1 MPNVSSKLI
10 QQITSGASRAIPVL
24 GQANLG
30 KQILGS
36 ISKQA
41 LGYDFIGLV
50 TKIGFFYVAAFLLIK
65 YFEAVIFGSGI
76 VKTIGALAGIN
87 LNPALPDSVIKFFKD
102 GIEIQK
108 ANPAKNIP
116 SISLMPWDVVN
127 LIAFFL
133 LVSEATTYFHDNQK
147 AGGKKEWFV
156 IGIWGLLIGSF
167 GLMAILPI
175 VQKLKGGKHM
185 TAADFAAKF
194 NVPVTTNYD
203 VTILIPQ
210 NNQTTSFVMT
220 SAQIVSLPQN
230 VYVTAGPKVSMTQTP
245 TLTDAMFT
253 QLFGV
258 PVVAG

>member
-1 MPNVSSKLI
+1 MANVSARLL
-10 QQITSGASRAIPVL
+10 QQISSGASKAIPAL

-87 LNPALPDSVIKFFKD
+87 LNPPLPDSVIKFFKD
-102 GIEIQK
+102 GFEIRK
-108 ANPAKNIP
+108 ADPTKNIQAL
-116 SISLMPWDVVN
+116 SLMPWDVVN

-156 IGIWGLLIGSF
+156 IGIWGLLIGAF
-167 GLMAILPI
+167 GLIAIVPI
-175 VQKLKGGKHM
+175 LQKFKGGTHM
-185 TAADFAAKF
+185 SAADFAAKF

-220 SAQIVSLPQN
+220 SAQIVSLPTN
-230 VYVTAGPKVSMTQTP
+230 VYVTAGPKVSMTTVP
-245 TLTDAMFT
+245 TLSDSMFT

>member
-10 QQITSGASRAIPVL
+10 QQITSGASQAIPVL

-30 KQILGS
+30 KQILGGL
-36 ISKQA
+36 SKQA

-76 VKTIGALAGIN
+76 IKTIGGLAGIN
-87 LNPALPDSVIKFFKD
+87 LNPALPDSIIKFFKD
-102 GIEIQK
+102 GFEIQK
-108 ANPAKNIP
+108 ANPSKNIP
-116 SISLMPWDVVN
+116 AISLMPWDVVN

-147 AGGKKEWFV
+147 MGGKKEWFV

-175 VQKLKGGKHM
+175 VQKFKGGTHM
-185 TAADFAAKF
+185 SAADFVAKF

-203 VTILIPQ
+203 VTILIP
-210 NNQTTSFVMT
+210 
-220 SAQIVSLPQN
+220 
-230 VYVTAGPKVSMTQTP
+230 
-245 TLTDAMFT
+245 
-253 QLFGV
+253 
-258 PVVAG
+258 